1 MGTDSSQSQ
10 LLDLS
15 TEKDIT
21 DRNFTQLNIC
31 LETINLNTDPNRK
44 SIDMYCYTVS
54 FDKSHQLGMDF
65 EIILFWLECGMS
77 LTVLAENKGWEV
89 RSEQLLLVIP

>member
-31 LETINLNTDPNRK
+31 LETINLNTDPNR
-44 SIDMYCYTVS
+44 S
-54 FDKSHQLGMDF
+54 
-65 EIILFWLECGMS
+65 
-77 LTVLAENKGWEV
+77 
-89 RSEQLLLVIP
+89 R

>member
-1 MGTDSSQSQ
+1 MGIDFSQSQ

-15 TEKDIT
+15 AEKNVT

-44 SIDMYCYTVS
+44 SIDMYFYTVS
-54 FDKSHQLGMDF
+54 FDKSH
-65 EIILFWLECGMS
+65 
-77 LTVLAENKGWEV
+77 
-89 RSEQLLLVIP
+89 